1 MSQENL
7 RDQGATA
14 ASAFGSGNVK
24 QQHARAMRRTRLRTV
39 NFRTFR
45 RSRPLGQDSDE
56 RINTELEIEVE
67 LFQGCLFFRF
77 SSLVAKVWEMPV
89 WLRQQ
94 QRQLP
99 LSSSPSLPF
108 LVPGCNGPLP
118 LCPEDAS

>member
-45 RSRPLGQDSDE
+45 RSRPLGQDSDP
-56 RINTELEIEVE
+56 INTVPVSR
-67 LFQGCLFFRF
+67 LFIQGLFFRF